1 MPWGWKRTFTTK
13 VPKAF
18 SDTSGSVGFG
28 SAAGTVAGGITG
40 VTGIFATTGW
50 AIAAGKALGISAAAG
65 AGAVVGAASVGV
77 VVLGAITYVVVKSL
91 PDRLVTFKEVSGKR
105 IQIEELE
112 KIDTEAPLP
121 KVGVIGISR
130 AGKSTLIKALNFE
143 SFDGRS
149 TDVLAAVTH
158 RTENRR

>member
-65 AGAVVGAASVGV
+65 AGAVVGPGKIIEGGYMW
-77 VVLGAITYVVVKSL
+77 LGA
-91 PDRLVTFKEVSGKR
+91 PAKR
-105 IQIEELE
+105 IRPLTEKEL
-112 KIDTEAPLP
+112 AYFAYSAQHGHVLP
-121 KVGVIGISR
+121 KIGDSR
-130 AGKSTLIKALNFE
+130 RMFYLSGGL
-143 SFDGRS
+143 
-149 TDVLAAVTH
+149 H
-158 RTENRR
+158 RPPGERLPAKVFQ